1 MSGISQGW
9 QAIPKAIR
17 DLLASLMILV
27 PALKSFCRAIAN
39 TCHNCGKGRDRR
51 GACITLSEVVLKR
64 ADPLIYSQYYLMKMG
79 LSVTWD
85 NPDIEIFRGGLHV
98 APSELL
104 PASDNDV
111 RVRV

>member
-9 QAIPKAIR
+9 QAIPRAIR
-17 DLLASLMILV
+17 DLLASLMVLV

-39 TCHNCGKGRDRR
+39 TCHNCGKGRDRG
-51 GACITLSEVVLKR
+51 GACITVSPAVLKR

-85 NPDIEIFRGGLHV
+85 NPGQSR
-98 APSELL
+98 S
-104 PASDNDV
+104 
-111 RVRV
+111 RR